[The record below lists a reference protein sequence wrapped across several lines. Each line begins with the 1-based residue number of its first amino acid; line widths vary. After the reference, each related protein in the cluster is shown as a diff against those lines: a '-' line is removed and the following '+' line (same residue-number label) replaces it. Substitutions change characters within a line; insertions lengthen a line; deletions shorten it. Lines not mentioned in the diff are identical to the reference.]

1 MQKQLRFSTVK
12 NNRVGSFGNF
22 FSFLRPFVKVV
33 LSWYV
38 RCLEAVS
45 LGKGVYE
52 AGLPC
57 FRGVKGNPSVKMV
70 KNHLQK
76 QKTQV

>member
-1 MQKQLRFSTVK
+1 MHKQLRFSTVK

-52 AGLPC
+52 AGIAL
-57 FRGVKGNPSVKMV
+57 F
-70 KNHLQK
+70 
-76 QKTQV
+76 